1 VLRGVLVSYNIAIIP
16 ARGGSVRIPGKN
28 IREFHGKPIIAYAI
42 EAAQTSGLF
51 RKVVVSSDDGTIMR
65 IAHELGAEDRFREQ
79 DDGTKGTQEV
89 ARDVLMSYRAANM
102 ACVIYPCSPFL
113 TANHLI
119 DAYQHLIRNPYLHY
133 AMSVTDPLA
142 DAGCF
147 YFGAAE
153 SFKARKPLLGKYTAM
168 IPMVTIDINTEED
181 FKKAEKMYE
190 AMK

>member
-1 VLRGVLVSYNIAIIP
+1 MSYNIAIIP
-16 ARGGSVRIPGKN
+16 ARGGSVRIPLKN
-28 IREFHGKPIIAYAI
+28 FRMFHGKPIIRYAI
-42 EAAQTSGLF
+42 EAAQASGLF
-51 RKVVVSSDDGTIMR
+51 RKIVVSTDVGHSDFPDLFSGVEVKPR
-65 IAHELGAEDRFREQ
+65 DK

-89 ARDVLMSYRAANM
+89 ARDVLMSYRAASM

-119 DAYQHLIRNPYLHY
+119 DAYQHLIRHPYLHY

-147 YFGAAE
+147 YFGSSE
-153 SFKARKPLLGKYTAM
+153 SFKARKPLIGKYTAM
-168 IPMVTIDINTEED
+168 IPMDTIDINVEHD
-181 FKKAEKMYE
+181 WIDAEQKYE